1 MAKDI
6 NYTLLVNGQSK
17 RINTDLKRL
26 QFDASE
32 YMTGDNVLTI
42 RCPQFGGTGA
52 QSAMLSYN
60 MDTKAWVKSK

>member
-17 RINTDLKRL
+17 RMNTDLHRL
-26 QFDASE
+26 QFIATE
-32 YMTGDNVLTI
+32 YMNGENELTI

-52 QSAMLSYN
+52 QSALLRYDK
-60 MDTKAWVKSK
+60 DTQAWVKSK